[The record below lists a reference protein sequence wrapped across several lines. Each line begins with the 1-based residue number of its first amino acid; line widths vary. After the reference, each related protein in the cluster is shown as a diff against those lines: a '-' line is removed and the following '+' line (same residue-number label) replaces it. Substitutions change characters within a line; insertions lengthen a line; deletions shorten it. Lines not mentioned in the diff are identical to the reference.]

1 MRAVSS
7 SRSSSASLVKM
18 TAIFPVST
26 AGVKFDKL
34 KNPLCATVDVIT
46 SATESTHSST
56 VVSFFASFAIHT
68 ECNSPRTKATAVMS
82 SVSNGS
88 TNCIPTRHASAP
100 IKIPSLFFTLYPIF
114 DNTASR
120 NSGIDADDAHPAAA
134 LHGSNTTSDS
144 SAPASKKS
152 PTAYFP
158 RNVTN
163 GHIANALAFF
173 PNLSLANA
181 RVARANA
188 PALHSP
194 PYRTRSVPSSTN
206 SARGAPHNPVS
217 SHAFPRPRPRRFGLH
232 GRSQTIFTPIA
243 LSRSSSRSSARATL
257 RVLPHHGGAVSR
269 SASASPPPSS
279 SLAPSSSALALRTD
293 PYATSRDDGA
303 RAIEY
308 DAHRSTS
315 RVARAPS
322 ARSVPSEFP
331 RASVAR
337 DVETTTAATSAT
349 TRTRSVGLFV
359 ARRIARE
366 ARGVARGCVTRA
378 VS

>member
-1 MRAVSS
+1 ME
-7 SRSSSASLVKM
+7 
-18 TAIFPVST
+18 
-26 AGVKFDKL
+26 
-34 KNPLCATVDVIT
+34 VIT

-68 ECNSPRTKATAVMS
+68 ECNCNEGDGRGDVVRIERVHQLHPHAPRVRTHQNPELIRHPVPYFRQHRVAQQRHRRRRRAPRGGFTRVQHHERQLGA
-82 SVSNGS
+82 SV
-88 TNCIPTRHASAP
+88 A
-100 IKIPSLFFTLYPIF
+100 
-114 DNTASR
+114 
-120 NSGIDADDAHPAAA
+120 
-134 LHGSNTTSDS
+134 
-144 SAPASKKS
+144 KS

-173 PNLSLANA
+173 PNPSLANA

-194 PYRTRSVPSSTN
+194 PVASPQRRPVQHELRARRPPQPSLLPTPSPPSSSTLR
-206 SARGAPHNPVS
+206 SPRSLPDDL
-217 SHAFPRPRPRRFGLH
+217 HAHR
-232 GRSQTIFTPIA
+232 A
-243 LSRSSSRSSARATL
+243 LSFELALERARDARRAPRTTA
-257 RVLPHHGGAVSR
+257 GAVSR
-269 SASASPPPSS
+269 SVERVAPPPPPRSPF
-279 SLAPSSSALALRTD
+279 LSSALALRTD

-315 RVARAPS
+315 RVARARAERAVGPV
-322 ARSVPSEFP
+322 RVP

-349 TRTRSVGLFV
+349 TRTRSVGIFV

-366 ARGVARGCVTRA
+366 ARGVARGFM
-378 VS
+378 